1 MNRTVAIIT
10 STLLFALIGLLAGYM
25 AIRHLT
31 GEGSGHDA
39 MVTTLAILP
48 VRGAAVVGF
57 VVGYLAT

>member
-1 MNRTVAIIT
+1 MNKTVAIIT
-10 STLLFALIGLLAGYM
+10 TTLLFALIGLLAGYM

-39 MVTTLAILP
+39 LVMTLALLP
-48 VRGAAVVGF
+48 VLGGAVVGF